1 VKKVA
6 AIVAVAYGIALSL
19 AASGQQ
25 VLGSSPPQSRVGKD
39 PNCTGVSSWPASMAF
54 SHLRNAG
61 LTNFDGV
68 DFAKTKVVRLA
79 SEQIGKDL
87 YRQLHDIT
95 FTEKSGAV
103 IEVITM
109 NDASHEE
116 CSMSGVDVFVV
127 ARHLGRRSVVAA
139 P

>member
-1 VKKVA
+1 MKKVA
-6 AIVAVAYGIALSL
+6 AIVAIACGL
-19 AASGQQ
+19 ALLLTASGQR
-25 VLGSSPPQSRVGKD
+25 VIGYSAPQRGVGKD
-39 PNCTGVSSWPASMAF
+39 PNCTGVGSWPASMAF

-68 DFAKTKVVRLA
+68 DFAKTQVVRLA